1 MKKIDLFKWFR
12 KMPIG
17 NKITFIYAGF
27 FSLVMIILSAFIMFN
42 TFYYYK
48 DISKKELD
56 ETVNKVA
63 EHIKSGGAT
72 DSSAIDELNSNKA
85 LEIKVTTESEMSK
98 RRHDMDE
105 MMKNKPKEDF
115 PPPKIDDGGPKPNDE
130 FEMGTIKGKQYMSIQ
145 KVVNYNNEN
154 YIIQVFRPYYQEQRI
169 LRIIMIIFIISNIL
183 GIFCAFLIGKFIS
196 KKLLK
201 PVVEISDTAQNIS
214 INDLSQRITVPE
226 PNDEIRNLA
235 ITFNDMISRLE
246 GSIEKQKQFIS
257 DASHEL
263 RTPISVIQGYANL
276 IDRWGK
282 SDTEILDESI
292 DSIKTE
298 TEHMSNLINKLL
310 FLARAEKNA
319 VNIKGE
325 KICLNSVFEDIVKE
339 VNLTR
344 EEIDISVSENEELF
358 VMADLDMLKQTIW
371 VFLDN
376 AIKYSNKENIII
388 KIKLYKEDNYAVFEI
403 ADNGIGIKEEDLPY
417 IFDRFYRGDKSRSKE
432 TPGTGLGLSIAYR
445 IIDGHNGK
453 VDVKSTFG
461 EGTTFIVALPILKE
475 SEEA

>member
-27 FSLVMIILSAFIMFN
+27 FSLVMIMLSAFIMCN

-48 DISKKELD
+48 DASKKELD
-56 ETVNKVA
+56 ETVNKIA
-63 EHIKSGGAT
+63 EHIKNGGLIT
-72 DSSAIDELNSNKA
+72 DSAIDELNSNKA
-85 LEIKVTTESEMSK
+85 LEIKVTSESEMLK
-98 RRHDMDE
+98 RRHDRDE
-105 MMKNKPKEDF
+105 FMKNKLKEDF
-115 PPPKIDDGGPKPNDE
+115 PPPRLDTEPKPNNE
-130 FEMGTIKGKQYMSIQ
+130 FEMGTIKGKQYMSTQ
-145 KVVNYNNEN
+145 KVVNYSGEN
-154 YIIQVFRPYYQEQRI
+154 YIIQVFRPYYQEQKI
-169 LRIIMIIFIISNIL
+169 LRIIMLIFIISNIL
-183 GIFCAFLIGKFIS
+183 GIFSAFLIGKFIS
-196 KKLLK
+196 KKLLS
-201 PVVEISDTAQNIS
+201 PVVEISNTAQSIS

-235 ITFNDMISRLE
+235 ITFNAMISRLE
-246 GSIEKQKQFIS
+246 ISIEKQKQFIS

-282 SDTEILDESI
+282 SDTEILNESI

-310 FLARAEKNA
+310 FLARAEKNS

-325 KICLNSVFEDIVKE
+325 KICLNSIFEDIVKE
-339 VNLTR
+339 VNLTK
-344 EEIDISVSENEELF
+344 EEIDISISENDELF

-371 VFLDN
+371 IFLDN
-376 AIKYSNKENIII
+376 AIKYSNKENIKI
-388 KIKLYKEDNYAVFEI
+388 KITLYKNENYAVFEI
-403 ADNGIGIKEEDLPY
+403 ADNGIGIKEEDIPY
-417 IFDRFYRGDKSRSKE
+417 IFDRFYRGDKSRSRE
-432 TPGTGLGLSIAYR
+432 IVGTGLGLSIAYR

-453 VDVKSTFG
+453 VCVESTFG
-461 EGTTFIVALPILKE
+461 EGSTFIISLPALDN
-475 SEEA
+475 